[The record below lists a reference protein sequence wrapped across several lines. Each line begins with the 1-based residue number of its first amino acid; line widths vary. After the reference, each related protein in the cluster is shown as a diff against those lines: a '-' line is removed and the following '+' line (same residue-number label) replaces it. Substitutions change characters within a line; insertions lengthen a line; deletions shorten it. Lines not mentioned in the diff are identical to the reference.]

1 MAFVGL
7 YGQPGRPNPDDQPGE
22 GCTMPF
28 KIKTLNNISQQGL
41 KLFGDNYAVAGDA
54 ASPDAVLV
62 RSAIVDTDDIPS
74 MVAIARAGAGVNNI
88 TIDKATDKGVC
99 VFNTPGANANA
110 VAELVFIML
119 GIAARKIHKS
129 LEFSQTMAAEADD
142 KTINEKVEK
151 GKANF
156 SGFELQGKTLGVIG
170 LGKIGVLVSNAGLQH
185 GMNVIGYDP
194 FPTVANVHLLN
205 PRVEITPKLDEII
218 AKSDI
223 ITVHVPLSD
232 KTRGLIGE
240 AQLKK
245 AKQGVILMNYA
256 RKGIYDDAAVI
267 AALDSGKVSHY
278 INDFP
283 SKALLG
289 RPNVICTPHLGASTA
304 ESEENCA
311 VMAVNQLRNYLEYGI
326 VANSVN
332 FPIIEAYPEEHTR
345 TRVVVINKDVP
356 NMIAQITQ
364 VIGNAGLNIVSFT
377 NASNGKVGYNI
388 IDLDKELPE
397 PLVENIKAIGNVV
410 RVRVL
415 RFPLK

>member
-1 MAFVGL
+1 MA
-7 YGQPGRPNPDDQPGE
+7 
-22 GCTMPF
+22 F
-28 KIKTLNNISQQGL
+28 KIKTLNNISAQGL
-41 KLFGDNYAVAGDA
+41 KLFGDNYAVAGDT

-62 RSAIVDTDDIPS
+62 RSAIVDTDEIPS
-74 MVAIARAGAGVNNI
+74 MLAIARAGAGVNNI
-88 TIDKATDKGVC
+88 SIDKATEKGVC

-119 GIAARKIHKS
+119 GIHARKIHKS
-129 LEFSQTMAAEADD
+129 LEFSQALGAEADD
-142 KTINEKVEK
+142 KAISEKVEK

-205 PRVEITPKLDEII
+205 PRVEIAHKLDDVI
-218 AKSDI
+218 ARSDVL
-223 ITVHVPLSD
+223 TVHVPLSD
-232 KTRGLIGE
+232 KTRNLIGE

-245 AKQGVILMNYA
+245 AKNGVILMNYA
-256 RKGIYDDAAVI
+256 RKGIYDDSAIV
-267 AALDSGKVSHY
+267 AALDSGKVAAY

-332 FPIIEAYPEEHTR
+332 FPIIEMYPEASTQTR
-345 TRVVVINKDVP
+345 LVVINKDVP

-377 NASNGKVGYNI
+377 NASNGKIGYNI
-388 IDLDKELPE
+388 IDLDKDLPE
-397 PLVENIKAIGNVV
+397 PLVESIKAIGNVV

-415 RFPLK
+415 RFAQK

>member
-1 MAFVGL
+1 MA
-7 YGQPGRPNPDDQPGE
+7 
-22 GCTMPF
+22 F

-41 KLFGDNYAVAGDA
+41 KLFGDSYAVAGDTS
-54 ASPDAVLV
+54 SPDAVLV
-62 RSAIVDTDDIPS
+62 RSAIVDTDEIPS
-74 MVAIARAGAGVNNI
+74 MLAIARAGAGVNNI
-88 TIDKATDKGVC
+88 SIDKATEKGVC

-129 LEFSQTMAAEADD
+129 LEFSQALSGEADD
-142 KTINEKVEK
+142 KAISEKVEK

-156 SGFELQGKTLGVIG
+156 SGFELQGKTLAVIG

-185 GMNVIGYDP
+185 GMKVIGYDP

-205 PRVEITPKLDEII
+205 PRVDIAHKLDDVISQADVI
-218 AKSDI
+218 S
-223 ITVHVPLSD
+223 VHVPLSD
-232 KTRGLIGE
+232 KTRHLISE

-245 AKQGVILMNYA
+245 AKNGVILMNYA
-256 RKGIYDDAAVI
+256 RKGIYDDAAVV

-311 VMAVNQLRNYLEYGI
+311 VMAVNQLRNYLEFGI

-332 FPIIEAYPEEHTR
+332 FPIIEVYPEDSTR

-364 VIGNAGLNIVSFT
+364 VIGKAGLNIVSFT
-377 NASNGKVGYNI
+377 NASNGKIGYNI
-388 IDLDKELPE
+388 IDLDKDLPE
-397 PLVENIKAIGNVV
+397 PLVDTIKGIDNVV

-415 RFPLK
+415 RFPRK

>member
-1 MAFVGL
+1 MA
-7 YGQPGRPNPDDQPGE
+7 
-22 GCTMPF
+22 F
-28 KIKTLNNISQQGL
+28 KIKTLNNISPQGL
-41 KLFGDNYAVAGDA
+41 KLFGDNYNVAGDT

-62 RSAIVDTDDIPS
+62 RSAIVDTDEIPS
-74 MVAIARAGAGVNNI
+74 MLAIARAGAGVNNI
-88 TIDKATDKGVC
+88 SIDKATEKGVC

-119 GIAARKIHKS
+119 GISARKIHKS
-129 LEFSQTMAAEADD
+129 LEFSQALASETDD
-142 KTINEKVEK
+142 KAISEKVEK

-156 SGFELQGKTLGVIG
+156 SGFELHGKTLGVIG

-205 PRVEITPKLDEII
+205 PRVEIAHKLDEVI
-218 AKSDI
+218 ARSDVL
-223 ITVHVPLSD
+223 TVHVPLSD
-232 KTRGLIGE
+232 KTRNLIGE
-240 AQLKK
+240 SQLKK
-245 AKQGVILMNYA
+245 AKNGVILMNYA
-256 RKGIYDDAAVI
+256 RKGIYDDTAIVT
-267 AALDSGKVSHY
+267 ALDSGKVAAY

-332 FPIIEAYPEEHTR
+332 FPIIEMYPESSTQTR
-345 TRVVVINKDVP
+345 LVVINKDVP

-364 VIGNAGLNIVSFT
+364 VIGHAGLNIVSFT
-377 NASNGKVGYNI
+377 NASNGKIGYNI
-388 IDLDKELPE
+388 IDLDKDLPE
-397 PLVENIKAIGNVV
+397 PLVESIKAIGNVV

-415 RFPLK
+415 RFAQK

>member
-1 MAFVGL
+1 
-7 YGQPGRPNPDDQPGE
+7 
-22 GCTMPF
+22 MPF

-41 KLFGDNYAVAGDA
+41 KLFGDNYAVAGDTS
-54 ASPDAVLV
+54 SPDAVLV
-62 RSAIVDTDDIPS
+62 RSAIVDTDEIPS
-74 MVAIARAGAGVNNI
+74 MLAIARAGAGVNNI
-88 TIDKATDKGVC
+88 SIDKATEKGVC

-129 LEFSQTMAAEADD
+129 LEFSQTMAGETDD
-142 KTINEKVEK
+142 KVINEKVEK

-156 SGFELQGKTLGVIG
+156 SGFELQGKTLAVIG

-185 GMNVIGYDP
+185 GMKVIGYDP

-205 PRVEITPKLDEII
+205 PRVEIAHKLDDVISQADVI
-218 AKSDI
+218 S
-223 ITVHVPLSD
+223 VHVPLSD
-232 KTRGLIGE
+232 KTRHLIGE

-245 AKQGVILMNYA
+245 AKTGVILMNYA
-256 RKGIYDDAAVI
+256 RKGIYDDAAVV
-267 AALDSGKVSHY
+267 AGLDSGKVSHY

-283 SKALLG
+283 SKALLS

-311 VMAVNQLRNYLEYGI
+311 VMAVNQLRNYLEFGI

-332 FPIIEAYPEEHTR
+332 FPIIEVYPEDSTR

-377 NASNGKVGYNI
+377 NASNGKIGYNI
-388 IDLDKELPE
+388 IDLDKDLPE
-397 PLVENIKAIGNVV
+397 PLVDTIKAIGNVV
-410 RVRVL
+410 KVRVL

>member
-1 MAFVGL
+1 
-7 YGQPGRPNPDDQPGE
+7 
-22 GCTMPF
+22 MPF
-28 KIKTLNNISQQGL
+28 KIKTLNNISPQGL
-41 KLFGDNYAVAGDA
+41 KLFGDQYAVSGDT

-62 RSAIVDTDDIPS
+62 RSAIVDTDEIPS
-74 MVAIARAGAGVNNI
+74 MLAIARAGAGVNNI
-88 TIDKATDKGVC
+88 SIDKATDKGVC

-129 LEFSQTMAAEADD
+129 LEFSQALSAEADD
-142 KTINEKVEK
+142 KAISEKVEK

-156 SGFELQGKTLGVIG
+156 SGFELHGKTLGVIG
-170 LGKIGVLVSNAGLQH
+170 LGKIGVLASNAGLQH

-218 AKSDI
+218 AKADV

-232 KTRGLIGE
+232 KTRNLIGE

-267 AALDSGKVSHY
+267 AGLESGKVSFY

-311 VMAVNQLRNYLEYGI
+311 VMAVKQLRNYLEYGI

-332 FPIIEAYPEEHTR
+332 FPIIESYPEDHTK

-364 VIGNAGLNIVSFT
+364 VIGKAGLNIVSYT

-388 IDLDKELPE
+388 IDLDKDLPDN
-397 PLVENIKAIGNVV
+397 LVDSIKGVANVI

-415 RFPLK
+415 RFPQK

>member
-1 MAFVGL
+1 MA
-7 YGQPGRPNPDDQPGE
+7 
-22 GCTMPF
+22 F
-28 KIKTLNNISQQGL
+28 KIKTLNNISPQGL
-41 KLFGDNYAVAGDA
+41 KLFGDNYAVAGDTS
-54 ASPDAVLV
+54 SPDAVLV
-62 RSAIVDTDDIPS
+62 RSAIVDTDEIPG
-74 MVAIARAGAGVNNI
+74 MLAIARAGAGVNNI
-88 TIDKATDKGVC
+88 SIDKATDKGVC

-129 LEFSQTMAAEADD
+129 LEFSQGLAAEADD
-142 KTINEKVEK
+142 KAISEKVEK

-156 SGFELQGKTLGVIG
+156 SGFELQAKTLGVIG
-170 LGKIGVLVSNAGLQH
+170 LGKIGVLASNAGLQH

-218 AKSDI
+218 AKADV

-232 KTRGLIGE
+232 KTRNLIGE

-256 RKGIYDDAAVI
+256 RKGIYDDAAVL
-267 AALDSGKVSHY
+267 AALETGKVSFY

-283 SKALLG
+283 AKSMLG

-311 VMAVNQLRNYLEYGI
+311 VMAVKQLRNYLEYGI

-332 FPIIEAYPEEHTR
+332 FPIIEAYPEEHTK

-364 VIGNAGLNIVSFT
+364 VIGKAGLNIVSFQ

-388 IDLDKELPE
+388 IDLDKEMPE
-397 PLVENIKAIGNVV
+397 ALTTEIKAIGNVV

-415 RFPLK
+415 RFAQK

>member
-1 MAFVGL
+1 
-7 YGQPGRPNPDDQPGE
+7 
-22 GCTMPF
+22 MPF

-41 KLFGDNYAVAGDA
+41 KLFGNDYQVSGDA

-62 RSAIVDTDDIPS
+62 RSAIVDTDEIPS
-74 MVAIARAGAGVNNI
+74 MLAIARAGAGVNNI
-88 TIDKATDKGVC
+88 SIDKATEKGVC

-129 LEFSQTMAAEADD
+129 LEFSQSMAAEADD
-142 KTINEKVEK
+142 KIINEKVEK
-151 GKANF
+151 EKSKF

-170 LGKIGVLVSNAGLQH
+170 LGKIGVLAANAGLQH
-185 GMNVIGYDP
+185 GMTVIGYDP

-205 PRVEITPKLDEII
+205 PRVEITPKLDDVI
-218 AKSDI
+218 AKADV

-232 KTRGLIGE
+232 KTRNLIGE

-267 AALDSGKVSHY
+267 AGLESGKVGFY

-289 RPNVICTPHLGASTA
+289 RPNVLCTPHLGASTA

-332 FPIIEAYPEEHTR
+332 FPIIESYPEEHTK

-364 VIGNAGLNIVSFT
+364 VIGKAGLNIVSFT
-377 NASNGKVGYNI
+377 NASNGKIGYNI
-388 IDLDKELPE
+388 IDLEKDVPE
-397 PLVENIKAIGNVV
+397 ALIDSIKGIEKVV

-415 RFPLK
+415 RFPSK

>member
-1 MAFVGL
+1 
-7 YGQPGRPNPDDQPGE
+7 
-22 GCTMPF
+22 MPF

-41 KLFGDNYAVAGDA
+41 KLFGDHYAVAGDTS
-54 ASPDAVLV
+54 SPDAVLV
-62 RSAIVDTDDIPS
+62 RSAIVDTDEIPS
-74 MVAIARAGAGVNNI
+74 MLAIARAGAGVNNI
-88 TIDKATDKGVC
+88 SIEKATDKGVC

-129 LEFSQTMAAEADD
+129 LEFTQGLSAEADD
-142 KTINEKVEK
+142 KAISEKVEK

-156 SGFELQGKTLGVIG
+156 SGFELQGKTLAVIG

-194 FPTVANVHLLN
+194 YPSIANVHLLN
-205 PRVEITPKLDEII
+205 PRVEIAYKLDDVI
-218 AKSDI
+218 AQADVIS
-223 ITVHVPLSD
+223 VHVPLSD
-232 KTRGLIGE
+232 KTRNLIGE

-256 RKGIYDDAAVI
+256 RKGIYEDAAVI
-267 AALDSGKVSHY
+267 AALESGKVSHY

-311 VMAVNQLRNYLEYGI
+311 VMAVKQLRNYLEYG
-326 VANSVN
+326 VVTNSVN
-332 FPIIEAYPEEHTR
+332 FPVSEVYPDEATR

-364 VIGNAGLNIVSFT
+364 VIGKAGLNIVSFT

-388 IDLDKELPE
+388 IDLDKDLPE
-397 PLVENIKAIGNVV
+397 PLVETIKGIGNVV

-415 RFPLK
+415 RFPRK

>member
-1 MAFVGL
+1 
-7 YGQPGRPNPDDQPGE
+7 
-22 GCTMPF
+22 MPF
-28 KIKTLNNISQQGL
+28 KIKTLNNISPQGL
-41 KLFGDNYAVAGDA
+41 KLFGDSYAVAGDTS
-54 ASPDAVLV
+54 SPDAVLV
-62 RSAIVDTDDIPS
+62 RSAIVDTDEIPS
-74 MVAIARAGAGVNNI
+74 MLAIARAGAGVNNI
-88 TIDKATDKGVC
+88 SIDKATEKGVC

-119 GIAARKIHKS
+119 GIHARKIHKS
-129 LEFSQTMAAEADD
+129 LEFSNGLAAEAED
-142 KTINEKVEK
+142 KAISEKVEK
-151 GKANF
+151 GKASF

-185 GMNVIGYDP
+185 GMRVIGYDP

-205 PRVEITPKLDEII
+205 PRVEIAHKLDDVI
-218 AKSDI
+218 AQADVIS
-223 ITVHVPLSD
+223 VHVPLSD
-232 KTRGLIGE
+232 KTRNLIGE
-240 AQLKK
+240 AQLQK
-245 AKQGVILMNYA
+245 AKNGVILMNYA

-267 AALDSGKVSHY
+267 AALDSGKVGGY

-283 SKALLG
+283 SKSLLG
-289 RPNVICTPHLGASTA
+289 RANVICTPHLGASTA

-332 FPIIEAYPEEHTR
+332 FPGIEIYPESSTR

-364 VIGNAGLNIVSFT
+364 VIGKAGLNIVSFT

-388 IDLDKELPE
+388 IDLEKDLPDA
-397 PLVENIKAIGNVV
+397 LVDSIKAIPNVV
-410 RVRVL
+410 RVRML
-415 RFPLK
+415 RFAPK

>member
-1 MAFVGL
+1 
-7 YGQPGRPNPDDQPGE
+7 
-22 GCTMPF
+22 MPF

-41 KLFGDNYAVAGDA
+41 KLFGDNYQVSSDVSA
-54 ASPDAVLV
+54 PDAVLV
-62 RSAIVDTDDIPS
+62 RSAIVDTDEIPS
-74 MVAIARAGAGVNNI
+74 MQAIARAGAGVNNI
-88 TIDKATDKGVC
+88 SIDKATEKGVC

-119 GIAARKIHKS
+119 GIAARKIDKS
-129 LEFSQTMAAEADD
+129 LEFSQSMAKEADD
-142 KTINEKVEK
+142 KIINEKVEK
-151 GKANF
+151 GKSQF

-170 LGKIGVLVSNAGLQH
+170 LGKIGVLAANAGLQH
-185 GMNVIGYDP
+185 GMTVIGYDP

-218 AKSDI
+218 AKADV

-232 KTRGLIGE
+232 KTRNLIGE

-267 AALDSGKVSHY
+267 AAMDAGKVSFY

-283 SKALLG
+283 CKALLG

-311 VMAVNQLRNYLEYGI
+311 VMAVKQLKDYMEYGI

-332 FPIIEAYPEEHTR
+332 FPIIESYPEEHTR

-364 VIGNAGLNIVSFT
+364 VIGKAGLNIASFT
-377 NASNGKVGYNI
+377 NASNGKIGYNI
-388 IDLDKELPE
+388 IDLDKDVPE
-397 PLVENIKAIGNVV
+397 ALVESIKAVDKVIK
-410 RVRVL
+410 VRVL
-415 RFPLK
+415 RFPQK

>member
-1 MAFVGL
+1 
-7 YGQPGRPNPDDQPGE
+7 
-22 GCTMPF
+22 MPF

-41 KLFGDNYAVAGDA
+41 KLFGDNYDVGADSS
-54 ASPDAVLV
+54 SPDAVLV
-62 RSAIVDTDDIPS
+62 RSAIVDTDEIPS
-74 MVAIARAGAGVNNI
+74 MLAIARAGAGVNNI
-88 TIDKATDKGVC
+88 SIDKATDKGVC

-129 LEFSQTMAAEADD
+129 LEFSQTMSVEADD
-142 KTINEKVEK
+142 KIINEKVEK

-185 GMNVIGYDP
+185 GMNVVGYDP

-205 PRVEITPKLDEII
+205 PRVEITPKLEEII

-345 TRVVVINKDVP
+345 TRVVVINRDVP

-397 PLVENIKAIGNVV
+397 PLVATIKGIGNVV